1 MKRLGALLLCTLLAL
16 TGCSR
21 SEPVKDPVP
30 NPNDLISESD
40 ADETEAAEENEE
52 TDQTESALIQYTG
65 LDDVELHGYIENR
78 IYSDTISA
86 LNSEEYVVE
95 GVKASYISKEHL
107 EEVAY
112 NSQSNVYFGYNL
124 EDLDDLFQGTRYVF
138 TLGEDG
144 NTTVQSL
151 EELQDV
157 SSETVLKNI
166 AIGSGV
172 ILVCVTVSSVTGGL
186 GAPAASAIF
195 AMSATSA
202 QTAALSSAVFGSIS
216 AGIITGIKTGDFKEA
231 MKAAALAG
239 SEGFKWGALTGAV
252 TGGIKE
258 AFVLK
263 KATKSG
269 LTMND
274 AAKIQKES
282 LLPMDVVS
290 EMHSFKEY
298 EIYKEANLE
307 KVIVRGRNILIPKDL
322 DLEYVGQ
329 TSEGNTLTNLER
341 MHAGKAPIDP
351 VTDKSYQ
358 LHHINQ
364 KDDATLA
371 LLSPSQHGGSNN
383 SILHISKGESEID
396 REEFKKLRSLY
407 YKYLSDVIFAQ

>member
-1 MKRLGALLLCTLLAL
+1 MKRLAALLLCTLLAL

-21 SEPVKDPVP
+21 SEPDKDSAP

-40 ADETEAAEENEE
+40 SAETEEAEETEE
-52 TDQTESALIQYTG
+52 TDQTESALVQYTG
-65 LDDVELHGYIENR
+65 LDDKELHGYIENR

-107 EEVAY
+107 EEAAY

-124 EDLDDLFQGTRYVF
+124 ADLDELFQGTRYVF

-157 SSETVLKNI
+157 SSETVLKNV

-195 AMSATSA
+195 ALSATSA
-202 QTAALSSAVFGSIS
+202 QTAALSSAAFGSIS

-239 SEGFKWGALTGAV
+239 SEGFKWGALTGAI

-274 AAKIQKES
+274 AARIQKES

-290 EMHSFKEY
+290 EMHSFEEY
-298 EIYKEANLE
+298 EVYKEANLK
-307 KVIVRGRNILIPKDL
+307 KVIVKGRNILIPKELDL
-322 DLEYVGQ
+322 DYVFESSDG
-329 TSEGNTLTNLER
+329 SKLTNLER
-341 MHAGKAPIDP
+341 LKKEMAPIDP
-351 VTDKSYQ
+351 LTNEPYHC
-358 LHHINQ
+358 HHINQ
-364 KDDATLA
+364 NNDGSFAILTKTQHQKNDA
-371 LLSPSQHGGSNN
+371 
-383 SILHISKGESEID
+383 ILHIFQRDTGVKHNYEFEKLKKEI
-396 REEFKKLRSLY
+396 
-407 YKYLSDVIFAQ
+407 YKYMGNVAYTQ